1 MFVQNLNFRTR
12 LAKKHKVKTVVHM
25 ATIDA
30 CHHKTF
36 PIRGFIRVLRIY
48 FELNRHSLYKHYLA
62 QEIGS
67 IFSVA
72 EHNLQPLQW
81 GCPTHSPISTLS
93 ILLFVQQSNNK
104 SSFPSTAY
112 KIDCLLI
119 YSTYGHNWNT
129 ANLTFKQQ
137 SIIRYLKIIT
147 SIIIAYYC
155 PLMWLEAI
163 KR

>member
-1 MFVQNLNFRTR
+1 MFVQNFYFRTR
-12 LAKKHKVKTVVHM
+12 LAKKHKEKTVVHM

-48 FELNRHSLYKHYLA
+48 FELNRHSLHKHYPV

-67 IFSVA
+67 SFFVA
-72 EHNLQPLQW
+72 GHNLQPLQW

-93 ILLFVQQSNNK
+93 TLLFVQQSNNK

-119 YSTYGHNWNT
+119 YSTNGHNWYT

-137 SIIRYLKIIT
+137 SIIRYLKT
-147 SIIIAYYC
+147 KNSDHH
-155 PLMWLEAI
+155 LLLLSSDVTWSN
-163 KR
+163 